1 MMKTIA
7 VLLVLA
13 QLLGLGYW
21 HYNDQQN
28 NRVGLTPYEVSDPK
42 IPEGMDGFKMMVIS
56 DYHNAGYPEQ
66 ICELIWE
73 SEPDCVIFLG
83 DMVQLPYTNPQ
94 TDMAYLLYILDEV
107 ADRISTYFISGNHE
121 TGTASYYSLYRT
133 MEDHGAVFM
142 DDRQTQ
148 LWKNDAYVQLIG
160 LRDPATDPLRERDL
174 NRMCDTVEQ
183 LAAAR
188 PDAYRIVLCHRSTA
202 YPALKDEPVDLIL
215 AGHLHGGLVRLPVL
229 GGVFG
234 KDGDD
239 FFPKYDAG
247 MFQETDVTMIVSRGC
262 DKNPQKVRVNNPPE
276 LLLVTLR
283 HGE

>member
-1 MMKTIA
+1 MIKTIA
-7 VLLVLA
+7 ILLVLV

-21 HYNDQQN
+21 QYNSQQN
-28 NRVGLTPYEVSDPK
+28 SRVGLTEYEVSDPK

-66 ICELIWE
+66 ICDLIWE

-83 DMVQLPYTNPQ
+83 DMIQLPYINPQ

-107 ADRISTYFISGNHE
+107 ADKISTFFISGNHE
-121 TGTASYYSLYRT
+121 VGAGNYYKLYRT
-133 MEDHGAVFM
+133 MEKHGAVFM
-142 DDRQTQ
+142 DDKQTR
-148 LWKNDAYVQLIG
+148 LWKGDSYVQLIG
-160 LRDPATDPLRERDL
+160 LKDPGVDALRERDRD
-174 NRMCDTVEQ
+174 RMRDTVEQ

-188 PDAYRIVLCHRSTA
+188 PEAYKIVLCHRSTA
-202 YPALKDEPVDLIL
+202 YPTLKDTSADLVL

-247 MFQETDVTMIVSRGC
+247 MFKETDATMIVSRGC
-262 DKNPQKVRVNNPPE
+262 DKNPKKVRVNNPPE

-283 HGE
+283 HAK